1 MYSVNAPSKARKC
14 RSNGVSFTLRQLWHL
29 LASFPGHVAWPGNE
43 AKSKLSLCDW
53 YTHRNPDCSMSGV
66 STLLASSKAY
76 HKVNLE

>member
-43 AKSKLSLCDW
+43 AKSKLSMCDYGTPTGTRIVPSVEFLPCW
-53 YTHRNPDCSMSGV
+53 PVPSHITR
-66 STLLASSKAY
+66 
-76 HKVNLE
+76 